1 MSFAAATLRQKR
13 CVNHPQREASAR
25 CPECGKFYCRECIS
39 EHDDRILCASCLAK
53 IGIKKETGTTWWAW
67 APRLAL
73 VLLAVVTVYFVF
85 LLIGN
90 ILVSFPS
97 EFHGKGGW

>member
-39 EHDDRILCASCLAK
+39 EHDDRILCASCLAR
-53 IGIKKETGTTWWAW
+53 IVIKKDAGTPMWTW
-67 APRLAL
+67 APQVGLA
-73 VLLAVVTVYFVF
+73 LLAVATVYFIF
-85 LLIGN
+85 LLVGN
-90 ILVSFPS
+90 FLLSFPS
-97 EFHGKGGW
+97 DFHDKGGW